1 MAPAFLFNP
10 LNPNALKSRLESANE
25 KWKRLKHTS
34 AFHDLVLFLVFVAIS
49 TFFWIIL
56 ALNDNA
62 QGSYN
67 VKVAI
72 NNCPDSVTFISDIPE
87 KLHVT
92 VRDKGTSIWRN
103 HYRHPTMNINFKEY
117 ADAGELR
124 YSKNDIITSLKSI
137 FGPSAQI
144 VSISLDSLYLEY
156 TSNKGKRVP
165 VVVDADVS
173 AASGSIIEGF
183 TKASPSNVLV
193 YGDQKVLDTIHK
205 VRTERLI
212 LSDLSENTTVEVHL
226 RKISDARILP
236 SKVNVTVPVEPL
248 VKKKASITITPVNVP
263 HGESLLLFPSKVPVE
278 YYVAMSRLNDDDDPE
293 IELEVD
299 FKAIPPSHN
308 GKLHVRVA
316 RYPDR
321 LKNLSLINDSVEFTI
336 VEN

>member
-1 MAPAFLFNP
+1 M
-10 LNPNALKSRLESANE
+10 KSRLESANE

-336 VEN
+336 VKN

>member
-124 YSKNDIITSLKSI
+124 YSQNDIITSLKSI

-336 VEN
+336 VKN

>member
-10 LNPNALKSRLESANE
+10 LNRNALKSRLESANE

-336 VEN
+336 VKN

>member
-293 IELEVD
+293 IVLEVD

-308 GKLHVRVA
+308 GKLHVRVE

-336 VEN
+336 VKN

>member
-10 LNPNALKSRLESANE
+10 LNPSALKSRLESANE

-336 VEN
+336 VKN

>member
-1 MAPAFLFNP
+1 M
-10 LNPNALKSRLESANE
+10 KSRLESANE

-103 HYRHPTMNINFKEY
+103 HYRHPTMNINFREY

-137 FGPSAQI
+137 FGSSAQI

-165 VVVDADVS
+165 VVIDADVS

-205 VRTERLI
+205 VRTEKII
-212 LSDLSENTTVEVHL
+212 LSDLSENTTVEVRL
-226 RKISDARILP
+226 RKINDARILP

-336 VEN
+336 VKN

>member
-1 MAPAFLFNP
+1 M
-10 LNPNALKSRLESANE
+10 KSRLESANE

-144 VSISLDSLYLEY
+144 VSISLESLYLEY

-336 VEN
+336 VKN

>member
-10 LNPNALKSRLESANE
+10 LNPHALKSRLESANE

-336 VEN
+336 VKN

>member
-1 MAPAFLFNP
+1 M
-10 LNPNALKSRLESANE
+10 KSRLESANE

-103 HYRHPTMNINFKEY
+103 HYRHPTMNINFREY

-137 FGPSAQI
+137 FGSSAQI

-165 VVVDADVS
+165 VVIDADVS

-205 VRTERLI
+205 VRTEKII
-212 LSDLSENTTVEVHL
+212 LSDLSENTTVEVRL

-336 VEN
+336 VKN

>member
-103 HYRHPTMNINFKEY
+103 HYRHPTMNINFREY

-124 YSKNDIITSLKSI
+124 YSKNVIITSLKSI
-137 FGPSAQI
+137 FGSSAQI

-336 VEN
+336 VKN

>member
-336 VEN
+336 VKS

>member
-1 MAPAFLFNP
+1 M
-10 LNPNALKSRLESANE
+10 KSRLESANE

-103 HYRHPTMNINFKEY
+103 HYRHPTMNINFREY

-124 YSKNDIITSLKSI
+124 FSKNDIITSLKSI
-137 FGPSAQI
+137 FGSSAQI

-165 VVVDADVS
+165 VVIDADVS

-205 VRTERLI
+205 VRTEKII
-212 LSDLSENTTVEVHL
+212 LSDLSENTTVEVRL

-336 VEN
+336 VKN

>member
-1 MAPAFLFNP
+1 M
-10 LNPNALKSRLESANE
+10 
-25 KWKRLKHTS
+25 
-34 AFHDLVLFLVFVAIS
+34 
-49 TFFWIIL
+49 
-56 ALNDNA
+56 
-62 QGSYN
+62 
-67 VKVAI
+67 
-72 NNCPDSVTFISDIPE
+72 TFISDIPE

-308 GKLHVRVA
+308 GKLHVRAA

-336 VEN
+336 VKN

>member
-103 HYRHPTMNINFKEY
+103 HYRHPTMNINFREY

-137 FGPSAQI
+137 FGSSAQI

-165 VVVDADVS
+165 VVIDADVS

-205 VRTERLI
+205 VRTEKII
-212 LSDLSENTTVEVHL
+212 LSDLSENTTVEVRL
-226 RKISDARILP
+226 RKINDARILP

-263 HGESLLLFPSKVPVE
+263 HGENLLLFPSKVPVE

-336 VEN
+336 VKN

>member
-117 ADAGELR
+117 ADACELR

-156 TSNKGKRVP
+156 TSNKGKRIP

-336 VEN
+336 VKN

>member
-103 HYRHPTMNINFKEY
+103 HYRHPTMNINFREY

-124 YSKNDIITSLKSI
+124 FSKNDIITSLKSI
-137 FGPSAQI
+137 FGSSAQI

-165 VVVDADVS
+165 VVIDADVS

-205 VRTERLI
+205 VRTEKII
-212 LSDLSENTTVEVHL
+212 LSDLSENTTVEVRL
-226 RKISDARILP
+226 RKINDARILP

-336 VEN
+336 VKN

>member
-10 LNPNALKSRLESANE
+10 LNLNALKSRLESANE

-336 VEN
+336 VKN

>member
-1 MAPAFLFNP
+1 MAPAFLFKP

-103 HYRHPTMNINFKEY
+103 HYRHPTMNINFREY

-137 FGPSAQI
+137 FGSSAQI

-165 VVVDADVS
+165 VVIDADVS

-205 VRTERLI
+205 VRTEKII
-212 LSDLSENTTVEVHL
+212 LSDLSENTTVEVRL
-226 RKISDARILP
+226 RKINDARILP

-263 HGESLLLFPSKVPVE
+263 HGENLLLFPSKVPVE

-336 VEN
+336 VKN

>member
-336 VEN
+336 VKN

>member
-144 VSISLDSLYLEY
+144 VSISPDSLYLEY

-336 VEN
+336 VKN

>member
-236 SKVNVTVPVEPL
+236 SKVNVTVLVEPL

-336 VEN
+336 VKN

>member
-103 HYRHPTMNINFKEY
+103 HYRHPTMNINFREY

-137 FGPSAQI
+137 FGSSAQI

-165 VVVDADVS
+165 VVIDADVS

-205 VRTERLI
+205 VRTEKII
-212 LSDLSENTTVEVHL
+212 LSDLSENTTVEVRL
-226 RKISDARILP
+226 RKINDARILP

-336 VEN
+336 VKN

>member
-103 HYRHPTMNINFKEY
+103 HYRHPTMNINFREY

-137 FGPSAQI
+137 FGSSAQI

-165 VVVDADVS
+165 VVIDADVS

-205 VRTERLI
+205 VRTEKII
-212 LSDLSENTTVEVHL
+212 LSDLSENTTVEVRL

-336 VEN
+336 VKN

>member
-1 MAPAFLFNP
+1 
-10 LNPNALKSRLESANE
+10 
-25 KWKRLKHTS
+25 
-34 AFHDLVLFLVFVAIS
+34 
-49 TFFWIIL
+49 
-56 ALNDNA
+56 
-62 QGSYN
+62 
-67 VKVAI
+67 
-72 NNCPDSVTFISDIPE
+72 
-87 KLHVT
+87 
-92 VRDKGTSIWRN
+92 
-103 HYRHPTMNINFKEY
+103 MNINFKEY

-336 VEN
+336 VKN

>member
-1 MAPAFLFNP
+1 M
-10 LNPNALKSRLESANE
+10 KSRLESANE

-144 VSISLDSLYLEY
+144 VSISLDSLHLEY

-212 LSDLSENTTVEVHL
+212 LSDLSENTTVELHL

-336 VEN
+336 VKN

>member
-1 MAPAFLFNP
+1 MAPAFLFKP

-103 HYRHPTMNINFKEY
+103 HYRHPTMNINFREY

-137 FGPSAQI
+137 FGSSAQI

-165 VVVDADVS
+165 VVIDADVS

-205 VRTERLI
+205 VRTEKII
-212 LSDLSENTTVEVHL
+212 LSDLSENTTVEVRL

-336 VEN
+336 VKN